1 MENSSTSASSPPL
14 PRVSDAG
21 FGLLPTLGVCV
32 GLALVVMI
40 VLVAGVLV
48 AFASHPG
55 TFDPKHLGIGPIL
68 RIQIVAEAAAI
79 AYMFAV
85 LPWVGKRS
93 LRDFGFRVPQAS
105 QVGWALLGGL
115 VMLFVVQGLATI
127 IVLVFHLK
135 YEQLPVQ
142 LLHAIGDTAT
152 LWWFVILVAGI
163 APVAEELIFRV
174 FLFNVGRRYTFVWLA
189 ALFSGVLFATA
200 HADAVAFIP
209 LALGGMVLC
218 GVYYRTQNAWMSMI
232 SHGVFN
238 GSTAAALLM
247 ARHALHCRTAC
258 PAPTTASVASA
269 PLPQGSMR

>member
-1 MENSSTSASSPPL
+1 MENSSTSASSPSSPHA
-14 PRVSDAG
+14 SDRA
-21 FGLLPTLGVCV
+21 FGLLPTLGVCLGLV
-32 GLALVVMI
+32 LVVVGVLAAGLAL
-40 VLVAGVLV
+40 

-55 TFDPKHLGIGPIL
+55 TFDPRHLGIGLVL
-68 RIQIVAEAAAI
+68 RVQIAAEAAAI

-93 LRDFGFRVPQAS
+93 LREFGFRVPAAS

-115 VMLFVVQGLATI
+115 IMLFVVQGLATI
-127 IVLVFHLK
+127 LVLVFHLK

-142 LLHAIGDTAT
+142 LLHAIRDSAT
-152 LWWFVILVAGI
+152 LWWFLVLVAGI

-174 FLFNVGRRYTFVWLA
+174 FFFNVARRYTFVWLA

-232 SHGVFN
+232 SHAIFN
-238 GSTAAALLM
+238 AATAAALLL
-247 ARHALHCRTAC
+247 ARHAVH
-258 PAPTTASVASA
+258 
-269 PLPQGSMR
+269 